1 MMAGGW
7 VGLGV
12 WGGALL
18 CESAIALNR
27 RSTTAVALPTHIV
40 IDPHN
45 HNSYHDQCV
54 NIDHIVFVITR
65 IHGR

>member
-12 WGGALL
+12 HGEVHY
-18 CESAIALNR
+18 CVNPP
-27 RSTTAVALPTHIV
+27 LPRQSPYRHTIIV

>member
-18 CESAIALNR
+18 CESPL
-27 RSTTAVALPTHIV
+27 TTAVALPTHIV